1 MTVADIIERLRTLP
15 QGDPAYLHQA
25 HIDAWIEEP
34 LRPDLDAAAKA
45 IDDHRWDDARAAIAR
60 VEALAGPD
68 YHDVVRD
75 RTLLALLET

>member
-1 MTVADIIERLRTLP
+1 MS
-15 QGDPAYLHQA
+15 
-25 HIDAWIEEP
+25 
-34 LRPDLDAAAKA
+34 PDLDAAAKA

-75 RTLLALLET
+75 RTLLALMETP